1 MNPDDLKKI
10 SDDIRKYSHEDLA
23 QTRTNK
29 IDTSLLAILIDKE
42 FERRARLEQ
51 HQLDLQLIAKQVR
64 WMKFSVAATII
75 SALLGV
81 IVGAYLQRNWPLP
94 QPQMTTRPVEQKTI
108 VSPPVPQEAL
118 TDKKTSSSQPSID
131 KK

>member
-1 MNPDDLKKI
+1 MNPEDLKKL
-10 SDDIRKYSHEDLA
+10 SADFSKRPNDELA
-23 QTRTNK
+23 ELRPNK
-29 IDTSLLAILIDKE
+29 LDTSLDAILIDKE

-81 IVGAYLQRNWPLP
+81 IVGAYLQRNSPP
-94 QPQMTTRPVEQKTI
+94 AQPQMTTRPVEQKTI
-108 VSPPVPQEAL
+108 VSPSAHSGAL
-118 TDKKTSSSQPSID
+118 TDEKNFFISTLRS
-131 KK
+131 